1 MNQVQDLTGK
11 TFNHLKV
18 IRRGE
23 DKKYPSGKTVAT
35 WVCLCDCGNLEEINV
50 VGYDLKRSHKKSCGK
65 CQKHSSKTEKTN
77 TYIERDDY
85 YEVTT
90 ENGYFYIDK
99 EDKEKIE
106 SYYWFFDQKG
116 RVKARDRTNNKLL
129 SLHRLIMNA
138 QKRDIVDHIK
148 HPVGNEHKIDNRKSN
163 LRISTNQ
170 QNCFNQGIRKNN
182 SSGITGVSWLEKNQK
197 WRASITVNYKTIYL
211 GMFLSKEEAAQ
222 ARKEAE
228 EKYFKEFQYSKFN

>member
-1 MNQVQDLTGK
+1 
-11 TFNHLKV
+11 
-18 IRRGE
+18 
-23 DKKYPSGKTVAT
+23 
-35 WVCLCDCGNLEEINV
+35 
-50 VGYDLKRSHKKSCGK
+50 
-65 CQKHSSKTEKTN
+65 
-77 TYIERDDY
+77 
-85 YEVTT
+85 
-90 ENGYFYIDK
+90 
-99 EDKEKIE
+99 
-106 SYYWFFDQKG
+106 
-116 RVKARDRTNNKLL
+116 
-129 SLHRLIMNA
+129 MNA
-138 QKRDIVDHIK
+138 QKGDIVDHIK

>member
-1 MNQVQDLTGK
+1 MNQVQNLIGK

-18 IRRGE
+18 IKKGE

-35 WVCLCDCGNLEEINV
+35 WICLCDCGNPEEIKV
-50 VGYDLKRSHKKSCGK
+50 VGNDLKRGHKKSCGK
-65 CQKHSSKTEKTN
+65 CKKYQSREEKTN
-77 TYIERDDY
+77 TYIERDGY
-85 YEVTT
+85 YEVIT

-106 SYYWFFDQKG
+106 SYYWFFDPKG
-116 RVKARDRTNNKLL
+116 RVRARDRINNKLL

-138 QKRDIVDHIK
+138 QENDIVDHIK
-148 HPVGNEHKIDNRKSN
+148 HPVGNEHKVDNRKSN
-163 LRISTNQ
+163 LRILTNQ
-170 QNCFNQGIRKNN
+170 QNCFNQGVRKNN
-182 SSGITGVSWLEKNQK
+182 SSGITGISWIQKYQK

-211 GMFLSKEEAAQ
+211 GMFSSIEEAAQ

-228 EKYFKEFQYSKFN
+228 EKYFKEFQYSKYN